1 MSFPQYPDI
10 QSKYS
15 TRADNYVDKLMTDKY
30 IPELAKTI
38 IRKREDIQN
47 GKSFYVFMN
56 NENTNIN
63 ESLCNKMEYFLKTQ
77 GYKFKV
83 TYNVLFRG
91 REYYSFK

>member
-10 QSKYS
+10 QSTYS
-15 TRADNYVDKLMTDKY
+15 TRADKYVDKLMTDKY

-38 IRKREDIQN
+38 TRKREDIQN
-47 GKSFYVFMN
+47 GKSFYVFLDY
-56 NENTNIN
+56 ENTNIN

-83 TYNVLFRG
+83 TYNVSFRG
-91 REYYSFK
+91 SEYCSFK

>member
-38 IRKREDIQN
+38 TLKREDIQN
-47 GKSFYVFMN
+47 GKSFYVFLD

-83 TYNVLFRG
+83 TYNVSLRG
-91 REYYSFK
+91 GEYCSFK

>member
-1 MSFPQYPDI
+1 MSFPQYLDI
-10 QSKYS
+10 QSTYS

-38 IRKREDIQN
+38 THERENIQN
-47 GKSFYVFMN
+47 GKSFYVFLD

-63 ESLCNKMEYFLKTQ
+63 KSLCNKMEYFLKAQ

-83 TYNVLFRG
+83 TYNVPLRG
-91 REYYSFK
+91 SEYCSFK